1 MTSKLF
7 LFLLATVACAEDA
20 KAKKEEPAASK
31 KASTLAPL
39 IKYVDVWLHVHSRD
53 AGIPKLLL
61 LLDDEEAN
69 EAPSWFSTAAM
80 KYKEGRTKKVA
91 FVAIKGGKDAKSAA
105 TRFGLTEGVPEG
117 GTLIMAVP
125 ADDGGYYKRF
135 DKRLSEGGAGER
147 SRAVRAFVDGVLAG
161 VPEEERSPLPSFPE
175 PTRPRKAAPVTL
187 EEFTHETLPL
197 RCYGVQA
204 KPLCIFAIQPNE
216 AGFGCQHNIAALA
229 KRHANDPISFG
240 CVGAAKQGAFLAAF
254 GIEPS
259 ELPTVVAVKAGKRPR
274 FARLEGGLAGAGAA
288 VVKRLNLQP
297 GAKKPNGFVSP
308 ASNYVQITSFRLLPH
323 EP

>member
-7 LFLLATVACAEDA
+7 LILLATVACAEDA

-147 SRAVRAFVDGVLAG
+147 RERC
-161 VPEEERSPLPSFPE
+161 VPLWTASWQACRRRSARHCPPSRSP
-175 PTRPRKAAPVTL
+175 PVR
-187 EEFTHETLPL
+187 E
-197 RCYGVQA
+197 R
-204 KPLCIFAIQPNE
+204 
-216 AGFGCQHNIAALA
+216 
-229 KRHANDPISFG
+229 R
-240 CVGAAKQGAFLAAF
+240 
-254 GIEPS
+254 
-259 ELPTVVAVKAGKRPR
+259 RR
-274 FARLEGGLAGAGAA
+274 
-288 VVKRLNLQP
+288 
-297 GAKKPNGFVSP
+297 
-308 ASNYVQITSFRLLPH
+308 
-323 EP
+323 